1 MTRNGSKLKLMLF
14 CACWL
19 CKLATN
25 IAFICMS
32 FRFTTLSTPSMPVV
46 PMNWASQP
54 ISSCGYWSFRTWTAT
69 VTGGWGRQKAGEAM
83 CLPTTSANQ
92 NTHEQVFLCGW
103 YLRLYFDL
111 KKANSASRQN
121 KKTNKHLDTLWLF
134 FFFWICCHG
143 VWKWGLTIAADS
155 PPKS

>member
-1 MTRNGSKLKLMLF
+1 MTRNGSKLKLMF
-14 CACWL
+14 CVCL
-19 CKLATN
+19 MCKLATN
-25 IAFICMS
+25 IAFIFIY

-69 VTGGWGRQKAGEAM
+69 VTGGLGRQKAGEAM

-92 NTHEQVFLCGW
+92 NTHEKVLCGW

-111 KKANSASRQN
+111 KKAPSASRQN

-134 FFFWICCHG
+134 SLFFDLLSWSLKVRTDYCC
-143 VWKWGLTIAADS
+143 WLS
-155 PPKS
+155 S